1 MLKEKIG
8 KSEVDRRT
16 FDIASR
22 AKYHLEKAQAQIAGK
37 YLKQKHQ
44 TIKDLVIFDKEEEL
58 FYVKSRFI
66 SRYHMP
72 IYQRYQLFLVGQSA
86 YAQSVMV
93 QFHRRNHM
101 LSNSL
106 VNSKFEEVY
115 FCPYSLRYFEQ
126 LSKTCQFCIK
136 IRKLR
141 SQVKMGPLPYA
152 RLSRDDPPFSF
163 LSMDIA
169 GPIILQEVSDNP
181 KFVHN
186 KRHKK
191 TGLYKKYYI
200 LVAVCYSTQA
210 IALYGVDSLDTS
222 SMVLALQSHFSMRGR
237 PFEISSDLQKSF
249 ISTYRL
255 LKESEEEGNVDEEGL
270 SRKGVAAQQ
279 ELDSWLG
286 FHNIRFL
293 NPASHAP
300 HLQGLSE
307 RKVQV
312 VKQGLQGFKHKTQTP
327 VSFQHHLNM
336 VSEFYNSIPIYID
349 GNDFVS
355 RQQLLTGYKH
365 RPGSVEIKSD
375 SPLVAQFRR
384 QSLERMKFFDYLH
397 CKYIN
402 KRLLDRKWA
411 ETKGHVFE
419 AGDVVY
425 LRDRDKHNSLH
436 FGLAI
441 VDQIRH
447 SDDHERRFCLV
458 KYKRYFDTHYRYTW
472 RHANTL
478 VLVLAHK
485 DKEKNRTIPDLF
497 GGLPEQL
504 EGDENDVQPEDD
516 PFGETEPVPAETDR
530 DAENHEEQSSRPGT
544 PVGESDEEDGIPDW
558 STLARRYAGELEA
571 TDRFLDL
578 DLPEEDSDTD
588 SDPDTPAVLGFQDGQ
603 WVELDQPDEA
613 PAPRVH
619 SSSIYVIPD
628 QQDRALPHRA
638 RQLSQQQP
646 GVRGAAFR
654 PGPRLPPARATP
666 PTGRIYVSQPAG
678 RISGIMP
685 RANRNNHGN
694 QPIRNTATGTVPRQN
709 KKKQPGPHASRHI
722 PRQKKKQPAPHI
734 SKPLP
739 SHGGRPGNGQGLHLP
754 PYWAKTHSGDVH
766 IHMGNPDAA
775 DSIYPTRKCRN
786 RDWWRVGILPTLVI
800 LLIMLGRAMAT
811 DDMCVD
817 RWSYDF
823 DEVETQHQLFQQW
836 KEEMKD
842 CDTGPHLLYGLTPL
856 VINRRKPSET
866 TYAELFQQCRNGGF
880 QIPFFPASSLAELYG
895 WLRAQN
901 IPDTEEES
909 GVAAP
914 VYVVSS
920 EIRWLRNRA
929 KTWFSDTLIATIDE
943 AKRTTLKQVSI
954 QPFPPGSQFSADVNA
969 LNGTLPTG
977 NKTRMVICFPRGLR
991 MQRTFGAWNIMLSLF
1006 HTNNCFR
1013 HEDKLFKELHDL
1025 IRNQSGAGKPCQ
1037 GRQAK
1042 LLETDLTFF
1051 KTRPDA
1057 ANSHWLPGVPQ
1068 ELDRL
1073 EVNFLA
1079 LEGQLTRA
1087 VRLVKEHNNTTSAR
1101 TFERNSKQFWENL
1114 KEGSPLEVTMAVASM
1129 IGSSVVIACFCCVIR
1144 CCTTTVWPTLAR
1156 MLGWLVRPVRQGL
1169 QALETTPA
1177 GTERSSFLPRNA
1189 RNPVNSTTFP
1199 ENSRVLTVR
1208 LVREPHGNR
1217 VRIIP
1222 ETRF

>member
-1 MLKEKIG
+1 
-8 KSEVDRRT
+8 
-16 FDIASR
+16 
-22 AKYHLEKAQAQIAGK
+22 
-37 YLKQKHQ
+37 
-44 TIKDLVIFDKEEEL
+44 
-58 FYVKSRFI
+58 
-66 SRYHMP
+66 
-72 IYQRYQLFLVGQSA
+72 
-86 YAQSVMV
+86 
-93 QFHRRNHM
+93 
-101 LSNSL
+101 
-106 VNSKFEEVY
+106 
-115 FCPYSLRYFEQ
+115 
-126 LSKTCQFCIK
+126 
-136 IRKLR
+136 
-141 SQVKMGPLPYA
+141 
-152 RLSRDDPPFSF
+152 
-163 LSMDIA
+163 
-169 GPIILQEVSDNP
+169 
-181 KFVHN
+181 
-186 KRHKK
+186 
-191 TGLYKKYYI
+191 
-200 LVAVCYSTQA
+200 
-210 IALYGVDSLDTS
+210 
-222 SMVLALQSHFSMRGR
+222 
-237 PFEISSDLQKSF
+237 
-249 ISTYRL
+249 
-255 LKESEEEGNVDEEGL
+255 
-270 SRKGVAAQQ
+270 
-279 ELDSWLG
+279 
-286 FHNIRFL
+286 
-293 NPASHAP
+293 
-300 HLQGLSE
+300 
-307 RKVQV
+307 
-312 VKQGLQGFKHKTQTP
+312 
-327 VSFQHHLNM
+327 
-336 VSEFYNSIPIYID
+336 
-349 GNDFVS
+349 
-355 RQQLLTGYKH
+355 
-365 RPGSVEIKSD
+365 
-375 SPLVAQFRR
+375 
-384 QSLERMKFFDYLH
+384 
-397 CKYIN
+397 
-402 KRLLDRKWA
+402 
-411 ETKGHVFE
+411 
-419 AGDVVY
+419 
-425 LRDRDKHNSLH
+425 
-436 FGLAI
+436 
-441 VDQIRH
+441 
-447 SDDHERRFCLV
+447 
-458 KYKRYFDTHYRYTW
+458 
-472 RHANTL
+472 
-478 VLVLAHK
+478 
-485 DKEKNRTIPDLF
+485 
-497 GGLPEQL
+497 
-504 EGDENDVQPEDD
+504 
-516 PFGETEPVPAETDR
+516 
-530 DAENHEEQSSRPGT
+530 
-544 PVGESDEEDGIPDW
+544 
-558 STLARRYAGELEA
+558 
-571 TDRFLDL
+571 
-578 DLPEEDSDTD
+578 
-588 SDPDTPAVLGFQDGQ
+588 
-603 WVELDQPDEA
+603 
-613 PAPRVH
+613 
-619 SSSIYVIPD
+619 
-628 QQDRALPHRA
+628 
-638 RQLSQQQP
+638 
-646 GVRGAAFR
+646 
-654 PGPRLPPARATP
+654 
-666 PTGRIYVSQPAG
+666 
-678 RISGIMP
+678 MP

-766 IHMGNPDAA
+766 IHMGGTDAA

-1013 HEDKLFKELHDL
+1013 HEDKLFKELRDL

-1169 QALETTPA
+1169 QARETTPA